1 MWLLTLVSG
10 ESREER
16 EGFTSSRDS
25 EPLSRC
31 VEPLC
36 EDAPAGVLVSL
47 REREEKCQTL
57 TTDTK
62 QRVNIRKTHMRK
74 DRGKRKC

>member
-1 MWLLTLVSG
+1 MTTAVCERKTDSQPREGRGGQRAPTCTMWLLTLVSG

-16 EGFTSSRDS
+16 DGFTSSRDS

-47 REREEKCQTL
+47 REREEKY
-57 TTDTK
+57 
-62 QRVNIRKTHMRK
+62 
-74 DRGKRKC
+74 